1 MLRMATH
8 KTPIGE
14 LNMIAEENFLL
25 AAGFKSFNKL
35 IVGLLPIDA
44 AKEMKNVAEI
54 PTISQLISEYFDGD
68 LSAMNSIR
76 VRQPGAKF
84 SQEVWKVM
92 RKIPAGK
99 TISYAQLAKRAGS
112 ANAIRAAGT
121 ACGNNL
127 VAPIIPCHRIIRSS
141 GSIGDYGYG
150 IKIKE
155 WLLSHEG
162 AI

>member
-25 AAGFKSFNKL
+25 AAGFKSFDKL